1 MNKESKMLLV
11 KEVLSPLLEIVY
23 LYKRS
28 QAYNY
33 VPDRKEDC
41 DAGWNY
47 FENRFDNIY
56 KGLNEN
62 IFLTEIEYEKAK
74 NIITEIKAFARSF
87 SMADGLP
94 ERYFTI
100 NPNLRFYRVAFG
112 LQESGDKIF
121 YKVAANNMIVY
132 VPGIK
137 DFIKKEKYFKDK
149 DACNKK
155 NNFQCDEDDIF
166 MEELAFTVRKVF
178 LNDFPEFAA

>member
-11 KEVLSPLLEIVY
+11 KEVLSPLLEIIY

-47 FENRFDNIY
+47 FENKFNKIY

-74 NIITEIKAFARSF
+74 NI
-87 SMADGLP
+87 
-94 ERYFTI
+94 
-100 NPNLRFYRVAFG
+100 
-112 LQESGDKIF
+112 KI
-121 YKVAANNMIVY
+121 
-132 VPGIK
+132 
-137 DFIKKEKYFKDK
+137 
-149 DACNKK
+149 
-155 NNFQCDEDDIF
+155 
-166 MEELAFTVRKVF
+166 
-178 LNDFPEFAA
+178 

>member
-11 KEVLSPLLEIVY
+11 KEVLSPLLEIIY

-47 FENRFDNIY
+47 FENKFNKIY

-74 NIITEIKAFARSF
+74 NIITEIKAFVRSF
-87 SMADGLP
+87 S
-94 ERYFTI
+94 
-100 NPNLRFYRVAFG
+100 
-112 LQESGDKIF
+112 
-121 YKVAANNMIVY
+121 KVAANNMIVY
-132 VPGIK
+132 IPGIK